1 MKTLRVALSF
11 LLLSS
16 GVVFAQWQQS
26 SGTEGRNFQS
36 LLATGNDTFAGGAT
50 GAYYSSDSAG
60 SFRPAN
66 QGNDSAGPTRS
77 LTTSARHVF
86 SCTSQGVF
94 RTADHGAT
102 WVSKSSGLGNLLGS
116 GISFIAPDIFVAT
129 PTGVFRS
136 SDEGDTWQSA
146 GLQGRDV
153 RCIAGRPGL
162 ILAGT
167 NGNGMFKSTDGGS
180 TWFPVTAGLVAANFR
195 AMEMKG
201 STFFAAGGIGTGI
214 YRSIDGGTSWVLLTG
229 GLEGAGTF
237 RGFAANAQLIVAA
250 GFGSGVFYST
260 DNGDHWIK
268 LNDGLGDL
276 TLFDVELTPTH
287 LVAATNT
294 HGVFRYELSNL
305 NLGTSPAERP
315 VITAQPAS
323 VSVVSGNT
331 AVFSVTATNS
341 PTSYQWRRN
350 GVSVPAATT
359 GANGATL
366 LLSAATAD
374 QAGAYTVVVT
384 NSAGSVTS
392 YSATLTVAV
401 SGEIIRFTNLSALT
415 DITDAVPT
423 FTLGTVALGSG
434 TKPLVVRAAGPS
446 LTPYYGAGT
455 IPDPKVDLLSG
466 QTVVATNDNWQTPAY
481 AGAPNAAT
489 VTIAMASV
497 GAFPLEATPALDA
510 AIYAAALPVQ
520 GTTGYTVQVSGVNN
534 SKGVVIAEIYD
545 ATPASTFTSSTPRL
559 VNVSVLKQVNAGGY
573 ITLGF
578 NVGPQGSS
586 LTKTILIR
594 AIGPGLTSIIGSG
607 AMADPQL
614 TLYNQSSQVVIA
626 TNDNWAG
633 DVALTKATQA
643 VAPGFVISDT
653 ASKDAML
660 LVTLPP
666 GGYTAEARG
675 VGSSSGLVIVEA
687 YEVP

>member
-136 SDEGDTWQSA
+136 SDEGDIWQSA

-153 RCIAGRPGL
+153 RCIAGRSGL

-305 NLGTSPAERP
+305 NLGTALTILTAPANQTLASGATLML
-315 VITAQPAS
+315 TAVAWVPGGQPA
-323 VSVVSGNT
+323 
-331 AVFSVTATNS
+331 
-341 PTSYQWRRN
+341 PSYQWQFN
-350 GVSVPAATT
+350 GANVTGATSGTLTLSNFQPVNAGLYSVIASSGTAVTSDPAIVGVASTSKVIGAGIVVGTNIVHPNGNTFDQVLLTGAATT
-359 GANGATL
+359 VTAEPQKITRTSFID
-366 LLSAATAD
+366 LSD
-374 QAGAYTVVVT
+374 
-384 NSAGSVTS
+384 
-392 YSATLTVAV
+392 
-401 SGEIIRFTNLSALT
+401 
-415 DITDAVPT
+415 DIVQVE
-423 FTLGTVALGSG
+423 FS
-434 TKPLVVRAAGPS
+434 
-446 LTPYYGAGT
+446 GAGT
-455 IPDPKVDLLSG
+455 LSLVLDNASG
-466 QTVVATNDNWQTPAY
+466 PAAPVNYNQPTVAYMKGHATIVI
-481 AGAPNAAT
+481 AGA
-489 VTIAMASV
+489 
-497 GAFPLEATPALDA
+497 D
-510 AIYAAALPVQ
+510 
-520 GTTGYTVQVSGVNN
+520 
-534 SKGVVIAEIYD
+534 D
-545 ATPASTFTSSTPRL
+545 ST
-559 VNVSVLKQVNAGGY
+559 NVSVFTVGRATAVDLTGAFNILLPISSTNIPANNGSPLFQGHSATAYDGVAGIALIAISSTNGRIGGVRTANASY
-573 ITLGF
+573 F
-578 NVGPQGSS
+578 
-586 LTKTILIR
+586 
-594 AIGPGLTSIIGSG
+594 
-607 AMADPQL
+607 
-614 TLYNQSSQVVIA
+614 A
-626 TNDNWAG
+626 TRG
-633 DVALTKATQA
+633 VTGIY
-643 VAPGFVISDT
+643 APGVTFTGPVYVGELSAFDAATPMLSLGSAAITQINGGDLFQQNGQPVLVSGITQLNFVAGITSGGVLLPAQTNQTRLMQNGTDVT
-653 ASKDAML
+653 AL
-660 LVTLPP
+660 LV
-666 GGYTAEARG
+666 GN
-675 VGSSSGLVIVEA
+675 SS
-687 YEVP
+687 P

>member
-153 RCIAGRPGL
+153 RCIAGRSGL

-305 NLGTSPAERP
+305 NLGTALTILTAPANQTLASGATLML
-315 VITAQPAS
+315 TAVAWVPGGQPA
-323 VSVVSGNT
+323 
-331 AVFSVTATNS
+331 
-341 PTSYQWRRN
+341 PSYQWQFN
-350 GVSVPAATT
+350 GANVTGATSGTLTLSNFQPVNAGLYSVIASSGTAVTSDPAIVGVASTSKVIGAGIVVGTNIVHPNGNTFDQVLLTGAATT
-359 GANGATL
+359 VTAEPQKITRTSFID
-366 LLSAATAD
+366 LSD
-374 QAGAYTVVVT
+374 
-384 NSAGSVTS
+384 
-392 YSATLTVAV
+392 
-401 SGEIIRFTNLSALT
+401 
-415 DITDAVPT
+415 DIVQVE
-423 FTLGTVALGSG
+423 FS
-434 TKPLVVRAAGPS
+434 
-446 LTPYYGAGT
+446 GAGT
-455 IPDPKVDLLSG
+455 LSLVLDNASG
-466 QTVVATNDNWQTPAY
+466 PAAPVNYNQPTVAYMKGHATIVI
-481 AGAPNAAT
+481 AGA
-489 VTIAMASV
+489 
-497 GAFPLEATPALDA
+497 D
-510 AIYAAALPVQ
+510 
-520 GTTGYTVQVSGVNN
+520 
-534 SKGVVIAEIYD
+534 D
-545 ATPASTFTSSTPRL
+545 ST
-559 VNVSVLKQVNAGGY
+559 NVSVFTVGRATAVDLTGAFNILLPISSTNIPANNGSPLFQGHSATAYDGVAGIALIAISSTNGRIGGVRTANASY
-573 ITLGF
+573 F
-578 NVGPQGSS
+578 
-586 LTKTILIR
+586 
-594 AIGPGLTSIIGSG
+594 
-607 AMADPQL
+607 
-614 TLYNQSSQVVIA
+614 A
-626 TNDNWAG
+626 TRG
-633 DVALTKATQA
+633 VTGIY
-643 VAPGFVISDT
+643 APGVTFTGPVYVGELSAFDAATPMLSLGSAAITQINGGDLFQQNGQPVLVSGITQLNFVAGITSGGVLLPAQTNQTRLMQNGTDVT
-653 ASKDAML
+653 AL
-660 LVTLPP
+660 LV
-666 GGYTAEARG
+666 GN
-675 VGSSSGLVIVEA
+675 SS
-687 YEVP
+687 P

>member
-153 RCIAGRPGL
+153 RCIAGRSGL

-180 TWFPVTAGLVAANFR
+180 TWFPVTAGLVTANFR

-305 NLGTSPAERP
+305 NLGT
-315 VITAQPAS
+315 
-323 VSVVSGNT
+323 
-331 AVFSVTATNS
+331 
-341 PTSYQWRRN
+341 
-350 GVSVPAATT
+350 
-359 GANGATL
+359 
-366 LLSAATAD
+366 
-374 QAGAYTVVVT
+374 
-384 NSAGSVTS
+384 
-392 YSATLTVAV
+392 
-401 SGEIIRFTNLSALT
+401 ALT
-415 DITDAVPT
+415 ILTAPANQ
-423 FTLGTVALGSG
+423 TLA
-434 TKPLVVRAAGPS
+434 
-446 LTPYYGAGT
+446 
-455 IPDPKVDLLSG
+455 
-466 QTVVATNDNWQTPAY
+466 
-481 AGAPNAAT
+481 
-489 VTIAMASV
+489 
-497 GAFPLEATPALDA
+497 
-510 AIYAAALPVQ
+510 
-520 GTTGYTVQVSGVNN
+520 
-534 SKGVVIAEIYD
+534 
-545 ATPASTFTSSTPRL
+545 
-559 VNVSVLKQVNAGGY
+559 
-573 ITLGF
+573 
-578 NVGPQGSS
+578 
-586 LTKTILIR
+586 
-594 AIGPGLTSIIGSG
+594 SG
-607 AMADPQL
+607 AL
-614 TLYNQSSQVVIA
+614 SC
-626 TNDNWAG
+626 
-633 DVALTKATQA
+633 
-643 VAPGFVISDT
+643 
-653 ASKDAML
+653 
-660 LVTLPP
+660 
-666 GGYTAEARG
+666 
-675 VGSSSGLVIVEA
+675 
-687 YEVP
+687 